1 MRFDDYLLRAL
12 DQFNK
17 AIARIIKALRED
29 DEQLSESE
37 IAGAYE
43 ALLGGD
49 RVFLGMVD
57 AATLANLLG
66 SPDKVRVLARLSAL
80 DARLALKRGDVTR
93 SERLQ
98 TRAHELLA
106 IAHRDDP
113 QEGDADLLSDL
124 ASLAS
129 GATGRDDD
137 R

>member
-12 DQFNK
+12 DEFNK
-17 AIARIIKALRED
+17 AIARIVKALRQD

-66 SPDKVRVLARLSAL
+66 SPEKVRVLARLSAL
-80 DARLALKRGDVTR
+80 DARLAHKRGDSAR
-93 SERLQ
+93 AERLEA
-98 TRAHELLA
+98 RAHELLA

-113 QEGDADLLSDL
+113 QDSD
-124 ASLAS
+124 ASLLQQDLDS
-129 GATGRDDD
+129 
-137 R
+137 

>member
-1 MRFDDYLLRAL
+1 MKFDDYLLRAL
-12 DQFNK
+12 EDFNK
-17 AIARIIKALRED
+17 FVARIVKALRD
-29 DEQLSESE
+29 DEEQIAESE

-80 DARLALKRGDVTR
+80 DARLAHKRGDAAR
-93 SERLQ
+93 SQRLQ
-98 TRAHELLA
+98 VRARELLG

-113 QEGDADLLSDL
+113 QDGDDTLLVDLE
-124 ASLAS
+124 
-129 GATGRDDD
+129 T
-137 R
+137 